1 MNCNFDL
8 KICIHKKMYI
18 KIHKWHIKLNEMG
31 IKSILTEYCKMWRE
45 LDNKKN
51 RANEREGE
59 SHIQFPH

>member
-1 MNCNFDL
+1 M
-8 KICIHKKMYI
+8 HPKKLYI

-31 IKSILTEYCKMWRE
+31 LKSILTEYCKMWRE